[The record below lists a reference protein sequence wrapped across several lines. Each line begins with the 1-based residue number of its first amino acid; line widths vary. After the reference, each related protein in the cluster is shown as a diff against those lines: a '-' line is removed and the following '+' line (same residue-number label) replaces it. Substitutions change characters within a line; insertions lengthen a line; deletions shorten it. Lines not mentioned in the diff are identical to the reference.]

1 MKLKVIV
8 ILLGISSLVVAQSPY
23 QQLADQIGVYLTAPE
38 GIDTSACES
47 FWFLKK
53 GSPELD
59 MNPLSI
65 SDGQRM
71 FFEGLF
77 PQADSKSLFE
87 EALARCNI
95 PDWAKSTP
103 CAVTVSQ
110 IIEEAA
116 IKAGL
121 SEIENKFK
129 DETQYGPTHEVE
141 IAMRNLRMMALFLP
155 AI

>member
-65 SDGQRM
+65 RDGQLTSMGRL
-71 FFEGLF
+71 GSQ
-77 PQADSKSLFE
+77 P
-87 EALARCNI
+87 
-95 PDWAKSTP
+95 AKSRINSRMKRNTDRHMKSKLP
-103 CAVTVSQ
+103 CG
-110 IIEEAA
+110 IF
-116 IKAGL
+116 G
-121 SEIENKFK
+121 
-129 DETQYGPTHEVE
+129 
-141 IAMRNLRMMALFLP
+141 
-155 AI
+155 